1 MKFLWL
7 KVLLAV
13 AVFAGLF
20 LIVYQQVQSGVS

>member
-7 KVLLAV
+7 KVLLTV

-20 LIVYQQVQSGVS
+20 WIVYQQVQSGVS